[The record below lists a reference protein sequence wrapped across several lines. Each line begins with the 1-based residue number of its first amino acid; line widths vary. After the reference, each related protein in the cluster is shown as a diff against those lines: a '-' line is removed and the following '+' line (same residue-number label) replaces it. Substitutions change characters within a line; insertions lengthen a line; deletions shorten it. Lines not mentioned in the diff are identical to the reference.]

1 MRSTFYNYE
10 ALEIV
15 ILTRGIRCSNTTN
28 SSSIA
33 AACTTVFVDDYR
45 YERDIVQTNLLDWYS
60 IISMLRGSAQAYV
73 WVRLILLIPFQV
85 IVYSSLLP
93 VAGYVLALV
102 LDSSFMDI
110 FLDSY
115 WASVGGAVNF
125 KLVPF
130 LQTTAV
136 QMRAVWLVAL

>member
-1 MRSTFYNYE
+1 MDLRLQSLQQRYPDLEMEVALVSSQRLSSTSGAMRSTFYNYE

-73 WVRLILLIPFQV
+73 WVRLILL
-85 IVYSSLLP
+85 VYGAY
-93 VAGYVLALV
+93 VAAEGQELAL
-102 LDSSFMDI
+102 LRI
-110 FLDSY
+110 
-115 WASVGGAVNF
+115 
-125 KLVPF
+125 
-130 LQTTAV
+130 
-136 QMRAVWLVAL
+136 VWCPPR